1 MVLLL
6 RGDGLMPEPCLLLRI
21 LNRFWLVAVLFLQ
34 ACGSSTPSAQELAV
48 SNPASGIHLQVV
60 QEDTLPALKVVL
72 PGQPASD
79 PGILVLF
86 PEHVT
91 AREHGKTDSERLYMF
106 RAGAQGSRPAWRRAG
121 QSLEYEMELHG
132 GVRLIARATLEPDGI
147 RFHYDFISQSKSDYD
162 MIQAVTDPR
171 MISPYF
177 RDVRLER
184 TFVHHPEGFDL
195 LASETP
201 DRLTVPLNDWLPNRY
216 RVSYTWP
223 IESQRFEKKED
234 GITWYNKSRRVDEP
248 FIATKSVDGDWI
260 FATFS
265 RDPGNVWTNPELTCQ
280 HADPQTSLKAGAK
293 ASIELKSLLIQG
305 TLDDILA
312 KVRLQRQK

>member
-1 MVLLL
+1 MSESSFL
-6 RGDGLMPEPCLLLRI
+6 RPI
-21 LNRFWLVAVLFLQ
+21 LNYFWLAPFLFLQ
-34 ACGSSTPSAQELAV
+34 ACRTMPSAQELAV
-48 SNPASGIHLQVV
+48 SDPASGIRLQVV
-60 QEDTLPALKVVL
+60 QEDTLPALKIVL
-72 PGQPASD
+72 PGPPASD

-91 AREHGKTDSERLYMF
+91 AHERGKADSEHLYLF
-106 RAGAQGSRPAWRRAG
+106 RPGTQSSRPAWRRAS
-121 QSLEYEMELHG
+121 QSLKYEMELRG

-201 DRLTVPLNDWLPNRY
+201 ARLTMPLNDWLPNRY
-216 RVSYTWP
+216 RVSYSWP
-223 IESQRFEKKED
+223 IEPLRIEKKDD

-248 FIATKSVDGDWI
+248 FVATKSVDGKWI

-265 RDPGNVWTNPELTCQ
+265 HDPGNVWTNPELTCQ
-280 HADPQTSLKAGAK
+280 HADPQASLKPSAT
-293 ASIELKSLLIQG
+293 ASVELKSLLIQG
-305 TLDDILA
+305 TLDDVLA
-312 KVRLQRQK
+312 KVRLQRQM